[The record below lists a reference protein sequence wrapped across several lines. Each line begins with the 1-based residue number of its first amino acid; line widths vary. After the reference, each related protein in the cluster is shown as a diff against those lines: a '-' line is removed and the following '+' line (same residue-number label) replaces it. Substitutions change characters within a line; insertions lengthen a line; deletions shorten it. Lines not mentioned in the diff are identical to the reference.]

1 MNLVTYGLLGWDEM
15 IKRISCRVVSSVP
28 LGNNSSRERHI
39 SASNNKGREFCH
51 AVDAKDCCPSNSAVQ
66 ASQLFT
72 IRESVNDGLVGLILD
87 CYV

>member
-1 MNLVTYGLLGWDEM
+1 M
-15 IKRISCRVVSSVP
+15 IKRISCRVVGSVP
-28 LGNNSSRERHI
+28 LGKNSSRERHI
-39 SASNNKGREFCH
+39 SASDNKGRQSCRTV
-51 AVDAKDCCPSNSAVQ
+51 AAKGCCPSNSAVR